1 MRKMTE
7 EEIWDLVTASNWAT
21 ICTTTP
27 EGRPYAVE
35 ATHFVTGRSLGFMIN
50 PRGRTMSNIEARP
63 DVLLKITRAADDL
76 SSWAG
81 VSLFGT
87 ARRVTE
93 PDAIA
98 EGWRLLEAVTGA
110 DYSKAAAKFSDAG
123 EASPYLLCEITEWTG
138 RCSQLRQP
146 ASSTQASQRP

>member
-1 MRKMTE
+1 
-7 EEIWDLVTASNWAT
+7 
-21 ICTTTP
+21 
-27 EGRPYAVE
+27 
-35 ATHFVTGRSLGFMIN
+35 MIH
-50 PRGRTMSNIEARP
+50 PRGRTMRNIEDRP

-87 ARRVTE
+87 AQRVVE

-110 DYSKAAAKFSDAG
+110 DYSKAAAKFTDG
-123 EASPYLLCEITEWTG
+123 GKASPYLLCEITEWTG
-138 RCSQLRQP
+138 RCSHLRQP

>member
-1 MRKMTE
+1 MRKMAE
-7 EEIWDLVTASNWAT
+7 EEIWDLVTSSNWAT
-21 ICTTTP
+21 ICTTGP

-50 PRGRTMSNIEARP
+50 PRGRTMRNIEERP

-81 VSLFGT
+81 ASLFGT

-110 DYSKAAAKFSDAG
+110 DYSKAAAKFTDAG

-138 RCSQLRQP
+138 RCNLPSQP
-146 ASSTQASQRP
+146 ESFTQASHRP